1 MKVAII
7 GGGLVGRLAAWATMQ
22 TGHTPTI
29 FDRMPEA
36 VTPRGFVYLH
46 DNCGLPLTP
55 QRIHVIET
63 GGNRFDYAYKVYGDS
78 FHEVSFGKY
87 TGVHEG
93 YDPAELLNILN
104 GLQHGMVKDM
114 NFENLAEILNLRQDY
129 DRLIVTLPAN
139 RLFPKMNFPSIKGSV
154 GVFPLDA
161 GEVLKNFCIY
171 SADQSIPWYRAGSM
185 FGFAFREFPYVVPGH
200 RVITKV
206 VKGDD
211 KLPEIENV
219 LFTGRFGKWTKQ
231 LSHESHEEVLAW
243 LT

>member
-7 GGGLVGRLAAWATMQ
+7 GGGLVGRLAGWAAMQ
-22 TGHTPTI
+22 AGHTPTI
-29 FDRMPEA
+29 FDRMAEA

-46 DNCGLPLTP
+46 TTCDLPLTP
-55 QRIHVIET
+55 QRIHVVET
-63 GGNRFDYAYKVYGDS
+63 GGNSYQYADKVYGNS
-78 FHEVSFGKY
+78 SHEVSFGKY

-93 YDPAELLNILN
+93 YNPAELLNILN

-114 NFENLAEILNLRQDY
+114 NFENIVEILNLRQDY

-171 SADQSIPWYRAGSM
+171 SADPGIPWYRAGSM

-200 RVITKV
+200 RVIIKV
-206 VKGDD
+206 VPGDIV
-211 KLPEIENV
+211 PEHDDV

-231 LSHESHEEVLAW
+231 LSHESHEEVLDW
-243 LT
+243 LK